1 MDKPVIGLL
10 GIGAMGAPMAA
21 NLARA
26 GYRLVLGDRNVDAAR
41 RAAPDGATIAETA
54 DAFGAVDILITMLP
68 DGGIVRDAL
77 IGPDGVAPALRRGTL
92 VIDMSSSDPAIYP
105 ALAGALDEAGIGLI
119 DAPVSGNVSGAVSG
133 TLTIIAGGDAALI
146 DRAEPVLLALGKQVF
161 RTGALGT
168 GQVMKALNNLV
179 SAGGLML
186 AVEALLVGKRMGLDP
201 KQMNDIL
208 NVSTGR
214 NNSTERKIEP
224 FVLSGAFNSG
234 FRLGLMAKDLRTA
247 QSVSEAAA
255 MAAPLS
261 ALCVS
266 LANRAAEALP
276 PDADHTEV
284 ARWIASELGED
295 F

>member
-1 MDKPVIGLL
+1 MYKPVIGML
-10 GIGAMGAPMAA
+10 GIGNMGAPMAA
-21 NLARA
+21 NLTKA
-26 GYRLVLGDRNVDAAR
+26 GFSLVLGDRDLSVA
-41 RAAPDGATIAETA
+41 RAAAGSSATVAESP

-68 DGGIVRDAL
+68 NGQVVRDVL
-77 IGPDGVAPALRRGTL
+77 IGPDGLASSLKSGAL
-92 VIDMSSSDPAIYP
+92 VVDMSSADPAVYP
-105 ALAGALDEAGIGLI
+105 ELQSALQAKGIGLI
-119 DAPVSGNVSGAVSG
+119 DAPVSGNVSGAINA
-133 TLTIIAGGDAALI
+133 TLSIMAGGDGALI

-168 GQVMKALNNLV
+168 GQAMKALNNLV

-186 AVEALLVGKRMGLDP
+186 AIEALLVGKRLGLDP
-201 KQMNDIL
+201 KLMTDIL

-234 FRLGLMAKDLRTA
+234 FGLGLMAKDLRTA
-247 QSVSEAAA
+247 QSVTESAG

-261 ALCVS
+261 ALCVT

-276 PDADHTEV
+276 ASADHTEV
-284 ARWIASELGED
+284 ARWISEELGQE